1 MGDIARLSGNAA
13 GATSLYEASLS
24 VLRDVGDQRCTAS
37 IQFNLAVMAL
47 DRVES
52 DLARTLL
59 RESLVIRRRLNDRGG
74 IAECL
79 EAFAGI
85 EQARQEPVAAVR
97 LLAAAD
103 ALRTRTGA
111 ARRPRRTIKPTRI
124 ASAQL
129 RAVVGT
135 DDFTD
140 AWQIGQGLDID
151 AIIAPLLRPD

>member
-1 MGDIARLSGNAA
+1 
-13 GATSLYEASLS
+13 
-24 VLRDVGDQRCTAS
+24 
-37 IQFNLAVMAL
+37 
-47 DRVES
+47 
-52 DLARTLL
+52 
-59 RESLVIRRRLNDRGG
+59 VIRRRLNDRGG

-111 ARRPRRTIKPTRI
+111 ARPASDDQANADRLRT
-124 ASAQL
+124 L

-135 DDFTD
+135 DDFTH
-140 AWQIGQGLDID
+140 AWQIGQGLDTD
-151 AIIAPLLRPD
+151 AIIAPLLKPD